1 LDSDRKGERDES
13 STRRENDYQT
23 DVIVGGTGRDQIH
36 RLGGDGFICCERSRD
51 ILTGGSGGDGIDT
64 ARADCDTVSNVP

>member
-1 LDSDRKGERDES
+1 
-13 STRRENDYQT
+13 
-23 DVIVGGTGRDQIH
+23 VIVGGRGRDQIH
-36 RLGGDGFICCERSRD
+36 RLGGDDVICGERARD